1 MKREL
6 AWTMGTAA
14 LLISTL
20 SDQGWAAA
28 ICVRPEDAAAVHTAA
43 VQQEMMVAALTC
55 HDASS
60 YNRFVLSHQHEL
72 QESDKALM
80 NFFLQGDA
88 DTGEASY
95 DLYKTELAN
104 ASSLRAVRDRQF
116 CRRANANL
124 KVVQDGDQQ
133 LAQLLT
139 KLPYP
144 VETGSVRCASDG
156 VVSVVADDSVST
168 RSATRTPQRPVRHR
182 TWLGRLVDAI
192 FN

>member
-1 MKREL
+1 MRREL
-6 AWTMGTAA
+6 AWTMGSAA
-14 LLISTL
+14 LLISIL
-20 SDQGWAAA
+20 SDDARAAA
-28 ICVRPEDAAAVHTAA
+28 ICARPEDAAAVHTAA
-43 VQQEMMVAALTC
+43 VQQEMMVAAFTC
-55 HDASS
+55 HDVSS

-116 CRRANANL
+116 CLRANANL
-124 KVVQDGDQQ
+124 KIVRDGDEP
-133 LAQLLT
+133 LALLLT

-144 VETGSVRCASDG
+144 VETGSVRCTSDG
-156 VVSVVADDSVST
+156 QVSVVADDSLST
-168 RSATRTPQRPVRHR
+168 RNTTRAPARRVRHR